1 MEMFK
6 GIGSQFYVS
15 VFGNGVRMHVTQV
28 EDCISLID
36 VETAGIENFIASYVL
51 KGRQIAIVETGPAS
65 SIPNLLSGLG
75 ELDVKPE
82 DVAYVAVSHIHLDHG
97 GGVGTLIK
105 HLPNAEVIVHQRG
118 APHLVNPV
126 KLWDQSR
133 MVLGTIADMYGK
145 PEPVPREKVISAG
158 DGMEFKVGN
167 GVGLRVVE
175 TTGHASHHQSYY
187 ETSSRGVFPGD
198 AAGIYMNRIDVIVP
212 TTPAPFRLD
221 IALASIEKLISLK
234 PEHLFYSHFG
244 RADDSFT
251 KLQTYAKQLT
261 LWAKIA
267 KQGIENKESLDVISK
282 RILDSDKNVREAAKY
297 IKAHTILNKTV
308 LSQSV
313 QGVVEFV
320 KSEIVQD

>member
-6 GIGSQFYVS
+6 GIGHNSTFPSS
-15 VFGNGVRMHVTQV
+15 VMVWRMHVTQV
-28 EDCISLID
+28 EDCIYLID
-36 VETAGIENFIASYVL
+36 VETGGIENFIASYVL
-51 KGRQIAIVETGPAS
+51 KGRQMAIVETGPAS
-65 SIPNLLSGLG
+65 SIPSLLSGLR
-75 ELDVKPE
+75 ELNVKPG
-82 DVAYVAVSHIHLDHG
+82 DVAYVAVSHVHLDHG

-105 HLPNAEVIVHQRG
+105 HLPNAKVIVHQRG

-145 PEPVPREKVISAG
+145 PEPVPQEKVISAG

-167 GVGLRVVE
+167 GVGLKVVE

-187 ETSSRGVFPGD
+187 ETSSRGIFPGD
-198 AAGIYMNRIDVIVP
+198 AAGIYLNEIDVIVP

-221 IALASIEKLISLK
+221 IALASIERLISLK

-244 RADDSFT
+244 RADDSVK
-251 KLQTYAKQLT
+251 KLQTYAQQLT

-267 KQGIENKESLDVISK
+267 KQGIDNKESLDLISK
-282 RILDSDKNVREAAKY
+282 RILGSDKNVREAAKY
-297 IKAHTILNKTV
+297 IKAHAILNKTV